1 MITVTDVRSSITSS
15 QTSSVISVRDPEQMG
30 NSFVWKVTLWS
41 SEIEKNFL
49 QVRIA
54 SLHNYQRLNAR
65 INPDCKRTHMITGF
79 TRRQYAFIVVYK
91 HEKRGFLG
99 PCGGGGLGHLRKK
112 IFRLLK
118 ERRVLL

>member
-1 MITVTDVRSSITSS
+1 
-15 QTSSVISVRDPEQMG
+15 MG

-79 TRRQYAFIVVYK
+79 TRCQYAFIVVYE
-91 HEKRGFLG
+91 HEKRGLVG
-99 PCGGGGLGHLRKK
+99 PSG
-112 IFRLLK
+112 
-118 ERRVLL
+118 